1 MKLQV
6 VLVEP
11 MYEGNVGSIARVMKN
26 FGFDE
31 LILVNPCEIDD
42 FGKAMASHA
51 GDILVKAEVFSTIQE
66 ATCHVDLVV
75 GSTGVRSFSTDEH
88 LRVPGLS
95 PGELAAQLQGKEGVV
110 ALLLGR
116 EDNGLSNEEIRS
128 CDMVVSIPTS
138 EEYQIMNISHAAAV
152 LLYELSQLESGE
164 IKLAS
169 HDNLER
175 FYKHARE
182 VLYEIHY
189 PQHKLEKTMLMFRR
203 IFGRAMLT
211 DREVQTLRG
220 VLRSV
225 QWRFGQESVETQR
238 NGK

>member
-31 LILVNPCEIDD
+31 LVLVNPCEIDD
-42 FGKAMASHA
+42 FGRAMASHA
-51 GDILVKAEVFSTIQE
+51 RDIMEKAEVFSNLEE
-66 ATCHVDLVV
+66 ATSDASLVV
-75 GSTGVRSFSTDEH
+75 GSTGIRSFSTDEH

-95 PGELAAQLQGKEGVV
+95 PRELAAALEGKEGNV

-116 EDNGLSNEEIRS
+116 EDNGLSAEEIRI
-128 CDMVVSIPTS
+128 CDMVVSVPTS
-138 EEYQIMNISHAAAV
+138 EEYPIMNISHAAAV
-152 LLYELSQLESGE
+152 ILYELSQLEVGK
-164 IKLAS
+164 IRLAS

-175 FYKHARE
+175 FYQHARE
-182 VLYEIHY
+182 MLYEIHY
-189 PQHKLEKTMLMFRR
+189 PEHKLEKTMLMFKR

-225 QWRFGQESVETQR
+225 QWQIGQKSEKTER
-238 NGK
+238 NVK